1 MDIKRT
7 TTAEVTLSLDEL
19 KEKMKSFLKI
29 PDVDMMVEP
38 IIEYDEYERDMF
50 SVTGIKFIWTE

>member
-29 PDVDMMVEP
+29 PDVDMMVKP

-50 SVTGIKFIWTE
+50 SVTGIKFTWTE

>member
-50 SVTGIKFIWTE
+50 SVTGIKFTWTE